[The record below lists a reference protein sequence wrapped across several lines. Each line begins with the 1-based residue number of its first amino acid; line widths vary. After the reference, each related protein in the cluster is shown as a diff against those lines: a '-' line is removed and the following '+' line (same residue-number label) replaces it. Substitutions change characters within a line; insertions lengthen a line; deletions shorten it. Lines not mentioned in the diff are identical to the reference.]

1 MANSLT
7 AGNPEYRSKRMQM
20 QLRKNLVSKAIASF
34 EERPN
39 LVNGDTVHRP
49 YFSRAKVRDYT
60 KGTDTTP
67 QDRTITD
74 EYLSVDQTKEITTYI
89 DNIDEIQNKYNLVN
103 SLVDDDS
110 YQLQK
115 EMDGRFLREIIN
127 STYSMTEWDIGW
139 TSGTAITLSTSNVA
153 RVFSKARALM
163 RENDVESSAPWNV
176 VCTPSVISNMELS
189 MVSNGF
195 QKADQTLANGY
206 KGDFMWFRV
215 FESNNVCHKI
225 VLTYTN
231 QPSNSETIVINGIT
245 FTAVSSIGTTA
256 WNFLIET
263 DANTTYS
270 YLVAAINNSATGLGT
285 KHYALAT
292 ASRDTLNDSGVYAVQ
307 NTTAGTVTI
316 YSYGEIT
323 ITEWLSNATKGTTT
337 ALLYAAKQWST
348 DMVIQS
354 DVKVQ
359 MNKAP
364 LKLGYNY
371 ITYDLYG
378 LKTFTEWANR
388 MLRIEVVAD

>member
-1 MANSLT
+1 
-7 AGNPEYRSKRMQM
+7 MQL

-60 KGTDTTP
+60 KWTDTTP

-89 DNIDEIQNKYNLVN
+89 DNVDEIQNKYNLVN
-103 SLVDDDS
+103 TLVDDDS

-127 STYSMTEWDIGW
+127 ATYDMDEWDIGW
-139 TSGTAITLSTSNVA
+139 TSWTAITLSTSNVS
-153 RVFSKARALM
+153 RTFSKARALM
-163 RENDVESSAPWNV
+163 RELNIESSAPWNAV
-176 VCTPSVISNMELS
+176 VTPSVVSNMDLS
-189 MVSNGF
+189 MVANGF
-195 QKADQTLANGY
+195 NKADQVLANGY
-206 KGDFMWFRV
+206 KGDYMWFRV
-215 FESNNVCHKI
+215 FESNNVAHK
-225 VLTYTN
+225 VVATYTN
-231 QPSNSETIVINGIT
+231 QPSNTNPIVVAWVT
-245 FTAVSSIGTTA
+245 FTAVSSIWSTA
-256 WNFLIET
+256 GNFLIET
-263 DANTTYS
+263 DANTTFS
-270 YLVAAINNSATGLGT
+270 YLANAINGASSWVGT
-285 KHYALAT
+285 KYIALTQAN
-292 ASRDTLNDSGVYAVQ
+292 RDTLNDAWVYAVQ
-307 NTTAGTVTI
+307 NTTAGTLTI

-323 ITEWLSNATKGTTT
+323 VTETLDNCTIWSPI
-337 ALLYAAKQWST
+337 ALLYLAKQGST

-378 LKTFTEWANR
+378 LKTFSEWATR
-388 MLRIEVVAD
+388 MLRLEVVAD